1 MNGSI
6 IRKILGYVLILESLL
21 LLLPSLVALI
31 YKESVV
37 KFYIGCAALTFL
49 CGLLLAI
56 KKAKNTVFYLKEGC
70 VATALSW
77 ILLCF
82 SEHFRFISA
91 VRYQVL

>member
-56 KKAKNTVFYLKEGC
+56 KRLK
-70 VATALSW
+70 
-77 ILLCF
+77 ILF
-82 SEHFRFISA
+82 FI
-91 VRYQVL
+91 